1 MQWNKKPCPYL
12 KTVTRQV
19 QNQEQTQEVRLPE
32 EMPDIGRVLCA
43 WGQCMIRSKDWRG
56 DGMNV
61 SGGVSASVMYLPEDG
76 SFPRT
81 VEVWL
86 PFQVK
91 WSFPQSQKQLTMRVQ
106 CLLHSLD
113 ARILSARKMM
123 VRSNI
128 SMLGEAL
135 EEKEADIYSPSQV
148 PEGVEIL
155 TMTYPA
161 MLPRETGEKMFS
173 FEEDI
178 RIPNVQKWISWR
190 MEPQITEQSVVGN
203 RVVVRGNGQLHF
215 VYMDE
220 AGAIHSG
227 RQEIPFA
234 QFVELD
240 TDHDKEA
247 TADVMLAVSSL
258 EPEIS
263 PEGVHIQCGILVQYL
278 VWDRILLEIAEDAY
292 SPVRSVEITGE
303 NLALPME
310 LDHRA
315 ETADAQPQFRDGKV
329 LDVTF
334 LPEFPGQFR
343 EGDSVNMVLSG
354 AFQIL
359 YEDVDGSLQTTVENW
374 SEERAIPVSANSQL
388 YAMIQSVDVQEP
400 GLTVNMKLELR
411 TVADQEIFMITGLTV
426 GECQTPDENRPALIL
441 KRMDTESLWELA
453 KNSGSTMDA
462 IRRANGLTQEPDRG
476 QMLLIPIS

>member
-32 EMPDIGRVLCA
+32 EMPDIGRVLCT

-135 EEKEADIYSPSQV
+135 EEKEAEIYSPGQV

-161 MLPRETGEKMFS
+161 MLPRETGEKIFS
-173 FEEDI
+173 FEDEI

-263 PEGVHIQCGILVQYL
+263 PEGAHIQCGMLVQYL
-278 VWDRILLEIAEDAY
+278 VWDRMLLEIAEDAY
-292 SPVRSVEITGE
+292 SPVRSVEITRDD
-303 NLALPME
+303 LALPME
-310 LDHRA
+310 LDHRTEA
-315 ETADAQPQFRDGKV
+315 ADAQPQFRDGKV

-359 YEDVDGSLQTTVENW
+359 YEDVDGSLQTTMENW
-374 SEERAIPVSANSQL
+374 SEERPFPVSANGQL
-388 YAMIQSVDVQEP
+388 HTMIQSINVQEP
-400 GLTVNMKLELR
+400 GSIVNMKLELR
-411 TVADQEIFMITGLTV
+411 TVADQEIPMITDLTI

-441 KRMDTESLWELA
+441 KRMDAESLWEFA

>member
-1 MQWNKKPCPYL
+1 MEWNKKPCPYL
-12 KTVTRQV
+12 KTVARQV

-91 WSFPQSQKQLTMRVQ
+91 WNFPQSQKELSMRVQ

-123 VRSNI
+123 VRASI

-135 EEKEADIYSPSQV
+135 EQMEAEIYSPGQM

-155 TMTYPA
+155 TVTYPA
-161 MLPRETGEKMFS
+161 VLPKETGEKIFS
-173 FEEDI
+173 FEDEV
-178 RIPNVQKWISWR
+178 RVPNVKKWISWN
-190 MEPQITEQSVVGN
+190 MDPQITEQSVVGN
-203 RVVVRGNGQLHF
+203 RVVIRGNGQLHY

-220 AGAIHSG
+220 EGNIHSG
-227 RQEIPFA
+227 RQAIPFA
-234 QFVELD
+234 QFVELEGEY
-240 TDHDKEA
+240 DKEA
-247 TADVMLAVSSL
+247 TADLMLAVSSL

-263 PEGVHIQCGILVQYL
+263 AESVRVQCTMMAQYL
-278 VWDRILLEIAEDAY
+278 VWDRMLLEVAEDAY
-292 SPVRSVEITGE
+292 SPVRSVEITSE
-303 NLALPME
+303 SLVLPME
-310 LDHRA
+310 LDSWG
-315 ETADAQPQFRDGKV
+315 ESVDIQPQFRDGKV

-334 LPEFPGQFR
+334 LPEYPSQFR
-343 EGDSVNMVLSG
+343 EEDNIGMVLSG

-359 YEDVDGSLQTTVENW
+359 YEDVDGSLQATVENW
-374 SEERAIPVSANSQL
+374 SEERSFPTSGDSQL
-388 YAMIQSVDVQEP
+388 SAAIQSVNVQEP
-400 GLTVNMKLELR
+400 AARVDMKLRLQS
-411 TVADQEIFMITGLTV
+411 VANQQIPMITGLTV
-426 GECQTPDENRPALIL
+426 GEYQMPDENRPALIL
-441 KRMDTESLWELA
+441 RRMNEDSLWELA
-453 KNSGSTMDA
+453 KNNGSTMDA
-462 IRRANGLTQEPDRG
+462 IRRANGLTQEPQQG
-476 QMLLIPIS
+476 QMVLIPII